1 MAPRGRTRTTWLA
14 ALAMLSLGVAA
25 CGGNASGRAAPSST
39 TLTLYTCVTDATQKA
54 VVAGFTRTHP
64 GVNVQVFRA
73 PTGQLNARVAG
84 DVRSGGL
91 RADVIWACDPLT
103 MQGYVRQRLVG
114 GWTPPNAADLPAAYR
129 TADAVGAALLYVVAV
144 HRHGTPAPAS
154 WSDLASPAYRK
165 AVALPDPA
173 FAASALGAVGWFV
186 QTPALG
192 PGYLTALHANGAVTV
207 KTPDDVT
214 TGVAQGIYKAGVTIS
229 SSANAAKKAGSP
241 LDVVWPR
248 PGAIA
253 VWGPVAVS
261 RTSAHPASARA
272 FVEYVVSEP
281 GQRALAGTGAYPTR
295 PGVTGPPLPAGA
307 SVVSPDWTALSGRTA
322 ALLATYRA
330 ALGG

>member
-1 MAPRGRTRTTWLA
+1 MAARARTRTTWMAGLA
-14 ALAMLSLGVAA
+14 LVSLVGAA
-25 CGGNASGRAAPSST
+25 CGDNASGRAARAST

-64 GVNVQVFRA
+64 GVTVQVFRA

-91 RADVIWACDPLT
+91 RADVVWACDPLT

-114 GWTPPNAADLPAAYR
+114 GWTPPNASDLPAAYR
-129 TADAVGAALLYVVAV
+129 TTDAVGAALLYVVAV

-154 WSDLASPAYRK
+154 WADLTGPAYRN

-192 PGYLTALHANGAVTV
+192 PGFLRALHANGAVTV

-261 RTSAHPASARA
+261 RTSAHPSAARA
-272 FVEYVVSEP
+272 LVEYVVSEP
-281 GQRALAGTGAYPTR
+281 GQRALASTGAYPTR
-295 PGVTGPPLPAGA
+295 PGVPGPPLPAGA
-307 SVVSPDWTALSGRTA
+307 SVVSPDWSALAGRTA
-322 ALLATYRA
+322 ALLAGYRA

>member
-1 MAPRGRTRTTWLA
+1 MAARARTRTTWMAGLA
-14 ALAMLSLGVAA
+14 LVSLVAAA
-25 CGGNASGRAAPSST
+25 CGDHASGRAARAST

-64 GVNVQVFRA
+64 GVTVQVFRA

-91 RADVIWACDPLT
+91 RADVVWACDPLT

-114 GWTPPNAADLPAAYR
+114 GWTPPNASDLPAAYR
-129 TADAVGAALLYVVAV
+129 TTDAVGAALLYVVAV

-154 WSDLASPAYRK
+154 WSDLTGPAYRN

-192 PGYLTALHANGAVTV
+192 PGFLKDLHANGAVTV

-261 RTSAHPASARA
+261 RTSAHPSAARA
-272 FVEYVVSEP
+272 LVEYVVSEP
-281 GQRALAGTGAYPTR
+281 GQRALASTGAYPTR
-295 PGVTGPPLPAGA
+295 PGVPGPPLPAGA
-307 SVVSPDWTALSGRTA
+307 SVVSPDWSALAGRTA
-322 ALLATYRA
+322 ALLAGYRA

>member
-1 MAPRGRTRTTWLA
+1 MTGRPRAGTTWMAGLA
-14 ALAMLSLGVAA
+14 LLALVAA
-25 CGGNASGRAAPSST
+25 GCGGNASGRAAPAST
-39 TLTLYTCVTDATQKA
+39 RLTLYTCVTDATQKA
-54 VVAGFTRTHP
+54 VVAGFTRSHP
-64 GVNVQVFRA
+64 GVTVQVFRA

-91 RADVIWACDPLT
+91 RADVVWACDPLT
-103 MQGYVRQRLVG
+103 MQGYVRQHLVG
-114 GWTPPNAADLPAAYR
+114 GWTPAGAAALPAAYR

-144 HRHGTPAPAS
+144 HRHGTPAPEA
-154 WSDLASPAYRK
+154 WGDLTGPAFRK

-186 QTPALG
+186 QTPSLG
-192 PGYLTALHANGAVTV
+192 PGFLRALHANGAVTV

-214 TGVAQGIYKAGVTIS
+214 TGVAQGIYRAGVTIS

-261 RTSAHPASARA
+261 RTSTHPATARA
-272 FVEYVVSEP
+272 FVEYLVSEP
-281 GQRALAGTGAYPTR
+281 GQRALAATGAYPTR
-295 PGVTGPPLPAGA
+295 PGVSGPPLPAGA
-307 SVVSPDWTALSGRTA
+307 GVVSPDWTALAGRTA
-322 ALLATYRA
+322 ALLAAYRA

>member
-1 MAPRGRTRTTWLA
+1 MAGLA
-14 ALAMLSLGVAA
+14 LVSLVAAA
-25 CGGNASGRAAPSST
+25 CGGTTPGRAAPAST

-64 GVNVQVFRA
+64 GVTVQVFRA

-91 RADVIWACDPLT
+91 RADVVWACDPLT

-114 GWTPPNAADLPAAYR
+114 GWTPPNASDLPAAYR
-129 TADAVGAALLYVVAV
+129 TTDAVGAALLYVVAV

-154 WSDLASPAYRK
+154 WADLTGPAYRN
-165 AVALPDPA
+165 ALALPDPA
-173 FAASALGAVGWFV
+173 CAASALGAVGWFV
-186 QTPALG
+186 
-192 PGYLTALHANGAVTV
+192 V
-207 KTPDDVT
+207 KLPDDVT
-214 TGVAQGIYKAGVTIS
+214 TGVAQGIYKAGVTIA

-248 PGAIA
+248 PGAVA

-261 RTSAHPASARA
+261 RTSAHPSAARA
-272 FVEYVVSEP
+272 LVEYVVSEP
-281 GQRALAGTGAYPTR
+281 GQRALASTGAYPTR
-295 PGVTGPPLPAGA
+295 PGVPGPPLPAGA
-307 SVVSPDWTALSGRTA
+307 SVVSPDWSALAGRTA
-322 ALLATYRA
+322 ALLAGYRA